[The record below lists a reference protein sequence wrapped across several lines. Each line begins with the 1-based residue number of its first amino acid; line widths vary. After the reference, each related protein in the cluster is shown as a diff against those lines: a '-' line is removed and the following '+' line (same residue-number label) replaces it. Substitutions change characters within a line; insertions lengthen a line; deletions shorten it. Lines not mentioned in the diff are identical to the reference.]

1 MSSLTIPCHTMPYHT
16 IPYLP
21 APRKKFA
28 DIFRP
33 KHRGE
38 AMLNEVLY
46 RNIGVVAERLMMEEH
61 TSAGSV
67 QLEEVLVI
75 PVNLAPNSKLS
86 I

>member
-1 MSSLTIPCHTMPYHT
+1 
-16 IPYLP
+16 
-21 APRKKFA
+21 
-28 DIFRP
+28 
-33 KHRGE
+33 
-38 AMLNEVLY
+38 MLNEVLY